1 MNQYVYTVQASRLGM
16 LDNPTE
22 EEKEIAEQH
31 LAYMSKLFDDG
42 IAIFGGAL
50 GVRDSRHMG
59 LVIYQA
65 EDDAAAKGIA
75 LTPSS
80 ADGDVFVLAY
90 TQGSSGSVDLG
101 ATLTVGEAYVVSTN
115 KGAIAPIGDLTTGD
129 YVTVLGIASA
139 ADNLLLNINVSGVV
153 KP

>member
-1 MNQYVYTVQASRLGM
+1 MADLTQTPANVSIGNGVYTNIVTAGEAITQGM
-16 LDNPTE
+16 PVYQNALN
-22 EEKEIAEQH
+22 
-31 LAYMSKLFDDG
+31 SKYFQCDAD
-42 IAIFGGAL
+42 
-50 GVRDSRHMG
+50 
-59 LVIYQA
+59 A